1 MINQKTTNL
10 LIKLSDFLNNNPCLI
25 KYKNIKELN
34 KILND
39 SKKSYIY
46 LLKSFLN
53 LDDDFDY
60 DTMINK
66 INKEEFTK
74 DLYYQNIKFINKKF
88 GSWQIK
94 YAQYAPY
101 ECFVCDDFKE
111 TPQGIIPMLG
121 FFETPFKYPA
131 IYQNN
136 HLWMSVTP
144 NEINTMK
151 EDIQNA
157 KGNVLT
163 IGLGLGYYAYHVSM
177 KNEVNKIYIIEKDQE
192 VIKLFKEMI
201 LPQFANKEKIEIIQ
215 SDAFAFLTNETNQI
229 FLKSLD
235 YIYVDIWHD
244 VSDGL
249 PIYQKLK
256 QIEISLNL
264 KFHYWIE
271 KTLKYYL

>member
-1 MINQKTTNL
+1 MITQKTTNL

-25 KYKNIKELN
+25 KYHDINELN

-66 INKEEFTK
+66 LNKEEFTK
-74 DLYYQNIKFINKKF
+74 DLYYQNIKFKQKTF

-94 YAQYAPY
+94 YAKYAPY

-111 TPQGIIPMLG
+111 TPQGIIPILG

-151 EDIQNA
+151 EDIKNA

-177 KNEVNKIYIIEKDQE
+177 KNEVKKVYIIEKDQG
-192 VIKLFKEMI
+192 VIKLFNDFI
-201 LPQFANKEKIEIIQ
+201 LPQFEQKEKIEIIQ
-215 SDAFAFLTNETNQI
+215 SDAFTFLTNEQNQI

-235 YIYVDIWHD
+235 YIYIDIWHD

-256 QIEISLNL
+256 EIEKTTNL
-264 KFHYWIE
+264 KYHYWIE

>member
-10 LIKLSDFLNNNPCLI
+10 LIKLSDFLNNDPCII
-25 KYKNIKELN
+25 KYQNIKELN

-39 SKKSYIY
+39 SKKAYIY

-66 INKEEFTK
+66 LNKEEFTK
-74 DLYYQNIKFINKKF
+74 DLYYQNIKFTQKTF

-94 YAQYAPY
+94 YAKYTPY

-111 TPQGIIPMLG
+111 TPQGIIPILG

-151 EDIQNA
+151 EDIEA
-157 KGNVLT
+157 TKGNVLT
-163 IGLGLGYYAYHVSM
+163 IGLGLGYYAYHVSL
-177 KNEVNKIYIIEKDQE
+177 KKEVKKVYIIEKDLE

-201 LPQFANKEKIEIIQ
+201 LPQFSNKEKIEIIQ
-215 SDAFAFLTNETNQI
+215 SDAFIFLTNETNQI

-235 YIYVDIWHD
+235 YIYIDIWHD

-256 QIEISLNL
+256 QIETSSNL

-271 KTLKYYL
+271 KTIKHYL